1 MRNEKTLLGST
12 GLNIQLFA
20 GAGGYEYG
28 NVNLSAGEQAKYV
41 NSVKR
46 ALNTTN
52 KMPLEGWFEKS
63 ASTKEAYSLFYVS
76 GRLEARDIDDTQ
88 AMSGPNYTPGEVKG
102 QDTGTFLQSIRVY
115 PTGMECPVY
124 VKRRDFDRS
133 QLDEKSVIIDA
144 QIAATRGKCAK
155 RIAELFKDCITN
167 KKRTVYDNNNKTFDL
182 TIPESQFYGDETKE
196 FDTPENI
203 KLFRQMMLQA
213 QEAAE
218 AQGLRIAIVSG
229 VEGNTELANAERF
242 SSKDFGEGETRKTG
256 KPLSMLMGGH
266 VESLFQFDKTLYPT
280 GSEGVG
286 YFVVMVERSF
296 GQDNKDVSVTPEAN
310 YIADKKSYLLDVEVY
325 NSTELLNPEGVFF
338 FKYKRTTGA
347 AAASV
352 EPVSAMA
359 MNTMSLANNEQLEQE
374 KEIEKMRME
383 RVEKELELERLRAA
397 NKQAAVTETQEA
409 PATTT
414 TTTKAAK
421 KSE

>member
-20 GAGGYEYG
+20 GEGGYEYG
-28 NVNLSAGEQAKYV
+28 NVNLSAGEQAKYA

-46 ALNTTN
+46 ALNTTK

-63 ASTKEAYSLFYVS
+63 ASTNEAYSLFYVS
-76 GRLEARDIDDTQ
+76 GRLESRDIDDKQ
-88 AMSGPNYTPGEVKG
+88 AISGPNYTPAEVKG
-102 QDTGTFLQSIRVY
+102 QDTGTFLRSIKVI

-124 VKRRDFDRS
+124 VKRRDFNRS
-133 QLDEKSVIIDA
+133 QLDEKSTIIDA
-144 QIAATRGKCAK
+144 QVAATYGRCAI
-155 RIAELFKDCITN
+155 RVAELFKDCITN
-167 KKRTVYDNNNKTFDL
+167 KKRTVTGSDNKTFDL
-182 TIPESQFYGDETKE
+182 VIPDSQFFGDKTKE

-203 KLFRQMMLQA
+203 KLFRKMMLQA
-213 QEAAE
+213 QEAASN
-218 AQGLRIAIVSG
+218 QGLRIAIVSG
-229 VEGNTELANAERF
+229 IEGNTELANAERF

-256 KPLSMLMGGH
+256 QPLSMLMGGH
-266 VESLFQFDKTLYPT
+266 VERLFQFDKTLYPL
-280 GSEGVG
+280 GSEDVG
-286 YFVVMVERSF
+286 YFLVMVERSF

-310 YIADKKSYLLDVEVY
+310 YIADKKAYLLDVEVY
-325 NSTELLNPEGVFF
+325 NSTELLNPEGVFIF
-338 FKYKRTTGA
+338 EYKRTTGA
-347 AAASV
+347 AAASIETEKMSV
-352 EPVSAMA
+352 
-359 MNTMSLANNEQLEQE
+359 MSLANNEQLEQE

>member
-20 GAGGYEYG
+20 GEGGYEYG
-28 NVNLSAGEQAKYV
+28 NVNLSAGEQAKYA

-46 ALNTTN
+46 ALNTTK

-63 ASTKEAYSLFYVS
+63 ASTNEAYSLFYVS
-76 GRLEARDIDDTQ
+76 GRLESRDIDDKQ
-88 AMSGPNYTPGEVKG
+88 AISGPNYTPAEVKG
-102 QDTGTFLQSIRVY
+102 QDTGTFLRSIKVI

-124 VKRRDFDRS
+124 VKRRDFNSS
-133 QLDEKSVIIDA
+133 QLDEKSTIIDA
-144 QIAATRGKCAK
+144 QVAATYGRCAI
-155 RIAELFKDCITN
+155 RVAELFKDCITN
-167 KKRTVYDNNNKTFDL
+167 KKRTVTGSDNKTFDL
-182 TIPESQFYGDETKE
+182 VIPDSQFFGDKTKE

-203 KLFRQMMLQA
+203 KLFRKMMLQA
-213 QEAAE
+213 QEAASN
-218 AQGLRIAIVSG
+218 QGLRIAIVSG
-229 VEGNTELANAERF
+229 IEGNTELANAERF

-256 KPLSMLMGGH
+256 QPLSMLMGGH
-266 VESLFQFDKTLYPT
+266 VERLFQFDKTLYPL
-280 GSEGVG
+280 GSEEVG
-286 YFVVMVERSF
+286 YFLVMVERSF

-310 YIADKKSYLLDVEVY
+310 YIADKKAYLLDVEVY
-325 NSTELLNPEGVFF
+325 NSTELLNPEGVFIF
-338 FKYKRTTGA
+338 EYKRTTGA
-347 AAASV
+347 AAASIETEKMSV
-352 EPVSAMA
+352 
-359 MNTMSLANNEQLEQE
+359 MSLANNEQLEQE

>member
-20 GAGGYEYG
+20 GEGGYEYG
-28 NVNLSAGEQAKYV
+28 NVNLSAGEQAKYA

-46 ALNTTN
+46 ALNTTK

-63 ASTKEAYSLFYVS
+63 ASTNEAYSLFYVS
-76 GRLEARDIDDTQ
+76 GRLESRDIDDKQ
-88 AMSGPNYTPGEVKG
+88 AISGPNYTPAEVKG
-102 QDTGTFLQSIRVY
+102 QDTGTFLRSIKVI

-124 VKRRDFDRS
+124 VKRRDFNRS
-133 QLDEKSVIIDA
+133 QLDEKSTIIDA
-144 QIAATRGKCAK
+144 QVAATYGRCAI
-155 RIAELFKDCITN
+155 RVAELFKDCITN
-167 KKRTVYDNNNKTFDL
+167 KKRTVTGSDNKTFDL
-182 TIPESQFYGDETKE
+182 VIPDSQFFGDKTKE

-203 KLFRQMMLQA
+203 KLFRKMMLQA
-213 QEAAE
+213 QEAASN
-218 AQGLRIAIVSG
+218 QGLRIAIVSG
-229 VEGNTELANAERF
+229 IEGNTELANAERF

-256 KPLSMLMGGH
+256 QPLSMLMGGH
-266 VESLFQFDKTLYPT
+266 VERLFQFDKTLYPL
-280 GSEGVG
+280 GSEDVG
-286 YFVVMVERSF
+286 YFLVMVERSF

-310 YIADKKSYLLDVEVY
+310 YIADKKAYLLDVEVY
-325 NSTELLNPEGVFF
+325 NSTELLNPEGVFIF
-338 FKYKRTTGA
+338 EYKRTTGA
-347 AAASV
+347 AAASIETEKMSV
-352 EPVSAMA
+352 
-359 MNTMSLANNEQLEQE
+359 MSLANNEQLEQE
-374 KEIEKMRME
+374 KEIEKTRME

>member
-1 MRNEKTLLGST
+1 MKNEKTLLGSA

-28 NVNLSAGEQAKYV
+28 NVNLTAGEQAKYA

-76 GRLEARDIDDTQ
+76 GRLEARDIEDNQ

-133 QLDEKSVIIDA
+133 QLDEKSVIVDA

-167 KKRTVYDNNNKTFDL
+167 KKRTVYDNNNSTFDL
-182 TIPESQFYGDETKE
+182 IIPESQFFGDKTKE
-196 FDTPENI
+196 FDTAENI

-218 AQGLRIAIVSG
+218 AQGLRIAIISG
-229 VEGNTELANAERF
+229 VEGNSELANAEKF

-256 KPLSMLMGGH
+256 QPLSILMGGY
-266 VESLFQFDKTLYPT
+266 VERLFRFDKTLYPT
-280 GSEGVG
+280 GSEEVG
-286 YFVVMVERSF
+286 YFVVMIERSF

-310 YIADKKSYLLDVEVY
+310 YIADKKAYLLDVEVY
-325 NSTELLNPEGVFF
+325 NSTELLNPEGVFIF
-338 FKYKRTTGA
+338 QYKRTTGTA
-347 AAASV
+347 SIAAAST
-352 EPVSAMA
+352 MA
-359 MNTMSLANNEQLEQE
+359 LGNNAQLDQE
-374 KEIEKMRME
+374 IEIEKMKME
-383 RVEKELELERLRAA
+383 RVEKELELEKLRAA
-397 NKQAAVTETQEA
+397 NKQAAITESQEQ
-409 PATTT
+409 PAETTT
-414 TTTKAAK
+414 AKSTK

>member
-20 GAGGYEYG
+20 GEGGYEYG
-28 NVNLSAGEQAKYV
+28 NVNLSAGEQAKYA

-46 ALNTTN
+46 ALNTTK

-63 ASTKEAYSLFYVS
+63 ASTNEAYSLFYVS
-76 GRLEARDIDDTQ
+76 GRLESRDINDKQ
-88 AMSGPNYTPGEVKG
+88 AISGPNYTPAEVKG
-102 QDTGTFLQSIRVY
+102 QDTGTFLRSIKVI

-124 VKRRDFDRS
+124 VKRRDFNRS
-133 QLDEKSVIIDA
+133 QLDEKSTIIDA
-144 QIAATRGKCAK
+144 QVAATYGRCAI
-155 RIAELFKDCITN
+155 RVAELFKDCITN
-167 KKRTVYDNNNKTFDL
+167 KKRTVTGSDNKTFDL
-182 TIPESQFYGDETKE
+182 VIPDSQFFGDKTKE

-203 KLFRQMMLQA
+203 KLFRKMMLQA
-213 QEAAE
+213 QEAASN
-218 AQGLRIAIVSG
+218 QGLRIAIVSG
-229 VEGNTELANAERF
+229 IEGNTELANAERF

-256 KPLSMLMGGH
+256 QPLSMLMGGN
-266 VESLFQFDKTLYPT
+266 VERLFQFDKTLYPL
-280 GSEGVG
+280 GSEEVG
-286 YFVVMVERSF
+286 YFLVMVERSF

-310 YIADKKSYLLDVEVY
+310 YIADKKAYLLDVEVY
-325 NSTELLNPEGVFF
+325 NSTELLNPEGVFIF
-338 FKYKRTTGA
+338 EYKRTTGA
-347 AAASV
+347 AAASIETEKMSV
-352 EPVSAMA
+352 
-359 MNTMSLANNEQLEQE
+359 MSLANNEQLEQE

>member
-20 GAGGYEYG
+20 GEGGYEYG
-28 NVNLSAGEQAKYV
+28 NVNLSAGEQAKYA

-46 ALNTTN
+46 ALNTTK

-63 ASTKEAYSLFYVS
+63 ASTNEAYSLFYVS
-76 GRLEARDIDDTQ
+76 GRLESRDIDDKQ
-88 AMSGPNYTPGEVKG
+88 AISGPNYTPAEVKG
-102 QDTGTFLQSIRVY
+102 QDTGTFLRSIKVI

-124 VKRRDFDRS
+124 VKRRDFNRS
-133 QLDEKSVIIDA
+133 QLDEKSTIIDA
-144 QIAATRGKCAK
+144 QVAATYGRCAI
-155 RIAELFKDCITN
+155 RVAELFKDCITN
-167 KKRTVYDNNNKTFDL
+167 KKRTVTGSDNKTFDL
-182 TIPESQFYGDETKE
+182 VIPDSQFFGDKTKE

-203 KLFRQMMLQA
+203 KLFRKMMLQA
-213 QEAAE
+213 QEAASN
-218 AQGLRIAIVSG
+218 QGLRIAIVSG
-229 VEGNTELANAERF
+229 IEGNTELANAERF

-256 KPLSMLMGGH
+256 QPLSMLMGGH
-266 VESLFQFDKTLYPT
+266 VERLFQFDKTLYPL
-280 GSEGVG
+280 GSEEAG
-286 YFVVMVERSF
+286 YFLVMVERSF

-310 YIADKKSYLLDVEVY
+310 YIADKKAYLLDVEVY
-325 NSTELLNPEGVFF
+325 NSTELLNPEGVFIF
-338 FKYKRTTGA
+338 EYKRTTGA
-347 AAASV
+347 AAASIETEKMSV
-352 EPVSAMA
+352 
-359 MNTMSLANNEQLEQE
+359 MSLANNEQLEQE

>member
-1 MRNEKTLLGST
+1 LRNEKTLLGST

-20 GAGGYEYG
+20 GEGGYEYG
-28 NVNLSAGEQAKYV
+28 NVNLSAGEQAKYA

-46 ALNTTN
+46 ALNTTK

-63 ASTKEAYSLFYVS
+63 ASTNEAYSLFYVS
-76 GRLEARDIDDTQ
+76 GRLESRDIDDKQ
-88 AMSGPNYTPGEVKG
+88 AISGPNYTPAEVKG
-102 QDTGTFLQSIRVY
+102 QDTGTFLRSIKVI

-124 VKRRDFDRS
+124 VKRRDFNRS
-133 QLDEKSVIIDA
+133 QLDEKSTIIDA
-144 QIAATRGKCAK
+144 QVAATYGRCAI
-155 RIAELFKDCITN
+155 RVAELFKDCITN
-167 KKRTVYDNNNKTFDL
+167 KKRTVTGSDNKTFDL
-182 TIPESQFYGDETKE
+182 VIPDSQFFGDKTKE

-203 KLFRQMMLQA
+203 KLFRKMMLQA
-213 QEAAE
+213 QEAASN
-218 AQGLRIAIVSG
+218 QGLRIAIVSG
-229 VEGNTELANAERF
+229 IEGNTELANAERF

-256 KPLSMLMGGH
+256 QPLSMLMGGH
-266 VESLFQFDKTLYPT
+266 VERLFQFDKTLYPL
-280 GSEGVG
+280 GSEEVG
-286 YFVVMVERSF
+286 YFLVMVERSF

-310 YIADKKSYLLDVEVY
+310 YIADKKAYLLDVEVY
-325 NSTELLNPEGVFF
+325 NSTELLNPEGVFIF
-338 FKYKRTTGA
+338 EYKRTTGA
-347 AAASV
+347 AAASIETEKMSV
-352 EPVSAMA
+352 
-359 MNTMSLANNEQLEQE
+359 MSLANNEQLEQE

>member
-20 GAGGYEYG
+20 GEGGYEYG
-28 NVNLSAGEQAKYV
+28 NVNLSAGEQAKYA

-46 ALNTTN
+46 ALNTTK

-63 ASTKEAYSLFYVS
+63 ASTNEAYSLFYVS
-76 GRLEARDIDDTQ
+76 GRLESRDIDDKQ
-88 AMSGPNYTPGEVKG
+88 AISGPNYTPAEVKG
-102 QDTGTFLQSIRVY
+102 QDTGTFLRSIKVI

-124 VKRRDFDRS
+124 VKRRDFNRS
-133 QLDEKSVIIDA
+133 QLDEKSTIIDA
-144 QIAATRGKCAK
+144 QVAATYGRCAI
-155 RIAELFKDCITN
+155 RVAELFKDCITN
-167 KKRTVYDNNNKTFDL
+167 KKRTVTGSDNKNFDLLDILEFRKTF
-182 TIPESQFYGDETKE
+182 E
-196 FDTPENI
+196 PENI
-203 KLFRQMMLQA
+203 KLFRKMMLQA
-213 QEAAE
+213 QEAASN
-218 AQGLRIAIVSG
+218 QGLRIAIVSG
-229 VEGNTELANAERF
+229 IEGNTELANAERF

-256 KPLSMLMGGH
+256 QPLSMLMGGH
-266 VESLFQFDKTLYPT
+266 VERLFQFDKTLYPL
-280 GSEGVG
+280 GSEEVG
-286 YFVVMVERSF
+286 YFLVMVERSF

-310 YIADKKSYLLDVEVY
+310 YIADKKAYLLDVEVY
-325 NSTELLNPEGVFF
+325 NSTELLNPEGVFIF
-338 FKYKRTTGA
+338 EYKRTTGA
-347 AAASV
+347 AAASIETEKMSV
-352 EPVSAMA
+352 
-359 MNTMSLANNEQLEQE
+359 MSLANNEQLEQE

>member
-20 GAGGYEYG
+20 GEGGYEYG
-28 NVNLSAGEQAKYV
+28 NVNLSAGEQAKYA

-46 ALNTTN
+46 ALNTTK

-63 ASTKEAYSLFYVS
+63 ASTNEAYSLFYVS
-76 GRLEARDIDDTQ
+76 GRLESRDIDDKQ
-88 AMSGPNYTPGEVKG
+88 AISGPNYTPAEVKG
-102 QDTGTFLQSIRVY
+102 QDTGTFLRSIKVI

-124 VKRRDFDRS
+124 VKRRDFNRS
-133 QLDEKSVIIDA
+133 QLDEKSTIIDA
-144 QIAATRGKCAK
+144 QVAATYGRCAI
-155 RIAELFKDCITN
+155 RVAELFKDCITN
-167 KKRTVYDNNNKTFDL
+167 KKRTVTGSDNKTFDL
-182 TIPESQFYGDETKE
+182 VIPDSQFFGDKTKE

-203 KLFRQMMLQA
+203 KLFRKMMLQA
-213 QEAAE
+213 QEAASN
-218 AQGLRIAIVSG
+218 QGLRIAIVSG
-229 VEGNTELANAERF
+229 IEGNTELANAERF

-256 KPLSMLMGGH
+256 QPLSMLMGGH
-266 VESLFQFDKTLYPT
+266 VERLFQFDKTLYPL
-280 GSEGVG
+280 GSEEVG
-286 YFVVMVERSF
+286 YFLVMVERSF

-310 YIADKKSYLLDVEVY
+310 YIADKKAYLLDVEVY
-325 NSTELLNPEGVFF
+325 NSTELLNPEGVFIF
-338 FKYKRTTGA
+338 EYKRTTGA
-347 AAASV
+347 AAASIETEKMSV
-352 EPVSAMA
+352 
-359 MNTMSLANNEQLEQE
+359 MSLANNEQLEQE